1 MAFRALTNHAYD
13 MSQRQTNSL
22 DNPPARPKEPG
33 PKMLLAGLAGVAAI
47 VVSVAIL
54 VML

>member
-1 MAFRALTNHAYD
+1 MARRALNDDAYD
-13 MSQRQTNSL
+13 MSQRQTNSH